1 MLFLIFTTA
10 FSIRWRQDKL
20 IELSTLALLINVQC
34 TKYIQYHGK
43 SGTSAQLTQSQAAN
57 FEWNEFLTS
66 LTGGYCC
73 MHVPGARLTPL
84 SCCSPI
90 TAVLQWLWHV
100 THWHWCGLPSWPVQS
115 PPPMGPWSSNFS
127 PVDAVCSCHNHTRAG
142 NEGPLKGSY
151 KSRRRPL
158 LGPSP
163 GWKRLLHSLAC
174 DPWTLIVTKPAH
186 CSKIL

>member
-66 LTGGYCC
+66 LTGG
-73 MHVPGARLTPL
+73 VPLHACARGPL

-100 THWHWCGLPSWPVQS
+100 THWHWCCPAGQCSHHHPWDNGAQTSVQWTQS
-115 PPPMGPWSSNFS
+115 AAATIILQLETKVHSK
-127 PVDAVCSCHNHTRAG
+127 VRLNHG
-142 NEGPLKGSY
+142 EGPN
-151 KSRRRPL
+151 
-158 LGPSP
+158 
-163 GWKRLLHSLAC
+163 
-174 DPWTLIVTKPAH
+174 
-186 CSKIL
+186 

>member
-66 LTGGYCC
+66 LTGGVLLHACTRGPPYPAVMLQSHYCSAAVAVTC
-73 MHVPGARLTPL
+73 HTLTL
-84 SCCSPI
+84 
-90 TAVLQWLWHV
+90 V
-100 THWHWCGLPSWPVQS
+100 LPSWPVQWTLR
-115 PPPMGPWSSNFS
+115 PWDNGAQTSVQWTQSAAATIILELETKVHS
-127 PVDAVCSCHNHTRAG
+127 KVRINHG
-142 NEGPLKGSY
+142 EGP
-151 KSRRRPL
+151 
-158 LGPSP
+158 
-163 GWKRLLHSLAC
+163 C
-174 DPWTLIVTKPAH
+174 
-186 CSKIL
+186 